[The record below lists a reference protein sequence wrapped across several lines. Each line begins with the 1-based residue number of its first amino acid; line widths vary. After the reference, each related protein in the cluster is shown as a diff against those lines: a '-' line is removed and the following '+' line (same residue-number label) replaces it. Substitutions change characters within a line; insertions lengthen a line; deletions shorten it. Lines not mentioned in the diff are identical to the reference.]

1 MIAVPAT
8 GEASRGRSPLGAAWL
23 PGLYAASAINAYPAI
38 QPMSVI
44 EPKVYAAVRC

>member
-23 PGLYAASAINAYPAI
+23 PGLWDASAIELMPRI
-38 QPMSVI
+38 QPMSLI
-44 EPKVYAAVRC
+44 EPNG